1 MKLLYL
7 APMDV
12 CFHQA
17 KACKT
22 FIRMPWSLYIQCPS
36 DGCIY
41 NTHTSVLASESS
53 LAKLLSQQTC
63 YEMNQILCNEL
74 MTLFY
79 APTSKL
85 TQQRKPRIL
94 SASWVQFR
102 CRPAGTVYRLESKDD
117 SDYLAF
123 KETTW
128 SYSKFV
134 YHSTF
139 LCKSVPPLSQP
150 IQICCMT
157 MTNMQTEL

>member
-102 CRPAGTVYRLESKDD
+102 CRPVGTAYRLD
-117 SDYLAF
+117 SIYQYDL
-123 KETTW
+123 
-128 SYSKFV
+128 SYSLALVNSIPFWLV
-134 YHSTF
+134 WAEIEFPLYFACSSIET
-139 LCKSVPPLSQP
+139 SLSQSSKA
-150 IQICCMT
+150 
-157 MTNMQTEL
+157 NNK